1 MESKKQSKL
10 ENITKQNQNHRSR
23 EQTSIAR
30 RSSSGWMAKQVKGLK
45 GCTLPV
51 IKGIAHR
58 DVIYSTANIVNNIII
73 TLYVL

>member
-1 MESKKQSKL
+1 
-10 ENITKQNQNHRSR
+10 
-23 EQTSIAR
+23 
-30 RSSSGWMAKQVKGLK
+30 MAKQVKGLK